1 VPDGGLDRALA
12 IAAAMLGD
20 EPARAFGGSRQ
31 DADVPVAHGCRGS
44 CGDGGTGSVASTA
57 IGSSGCGSLNS
68 KSRYPSAA
76 RADGTDWS
84 A

>member
-1 VPDGGLDRALA
+1 MPDRRRPRALA
-12 IAAAMLGD
+12 VTAAMLGN
-20 EPARAFGGSRQ
+20 EPPRPFGGSSQ
-31 DADVPVAHGCRGS
+31 APDVPVAHGCRGP
-44 CGDGGTGSVASTA
+44 CGHGGTGSAASTA
-57 IGSSGCGSLNS
+57 TGSSVSGSVNS